1 MDGES
6 VNARGF
12 VSLSTQPLNF
22 PAAGNPE
29 AGGLTPADQCGLGPQ
44 PDVSRVGQA
53 AGVLAV
59 EHQA

>member
-1 MDGES
+1 MHGES

-22 PAAGNPE
+22 PAAGSPE
-29 AGGLTPADQCGLGPQ
+29 AGGLTPAKQRGLGPQ
-44 PDVSRVGQA
+44 PDVRRVGQA